1 MAYSLLSDFDAT
13 RDDWLIKVRVC
24 RTWEFIY
31 YKRSPY
37 IISLDMIPIDEK
49 VCIINILFLQFLIS
63 LWGIVFHIV
72 FSQETLM
79 HTIIWKNQVNK
90 FHDKLSEGFAVIIRN
105 FKVSALTGDY
115 RPVQSNFKITFLRK
129 TAIQKLQDDIV
140 HIPQN
145 GFQFF

>member
-1 MAYSLLSDFDAT
+1 MTYSLLSDFDAT

-49 VCIINILFLQFLIS
+49 VHIIHILRFQFLIS
-63 LWGIVFHIV
+63 LFGIVLHID
-72 FSQETLM
+72 FSKGIWM
-79 HTIIWKNQVNK
+79 HAIILNNQVNM
-90 FHDKLSEGFAVIIRN
+90 FRDKLSDGSAVFIKNI
-105 FKVSALTGDY
+105 KVSALTGDY

-140 HIPQN
+140 HIP
-145 GFQFF
+145 